1 MNVSTAT
8 KQIAYTDDEV
18 IVRVLTG
25 QPALF
30 ELLVRR
36 TNPLLYRV
44 GRSFGF
50 NHHDTEDLM
59 QEAHVDAY
67 LNLASFERRS
77 AYGTWVTRLMINR
90 CAQRLRKR
98 SYSNEIPSDAL
109 PDNAS
114 PVYQSNHSESPDA
127 VVMKNELSRL
137 VETALAQ
144 MPANL
149 HVVFTLRELNQQ
161 SVTETAEAL
170 GISETNVKVRLN
182 RAKAELR
189 KKLEEAFDPQD
200 IYEFNLVHCD
210 GIVNR
215 VMERIQ
221 ALSADGVHTSE

>member
-1 MNVSTAT
+1 MNTVAT
-8 KQIAYTDDEV
+8 KQITYTDDEV

-67 LNLASFERRS
+67 LNLTSFERRS
-77 AYGTWVTRLMINR
+77 SYGTWVTRMMINR

-98 SYSNEIPSDAL
+98 SFANEIPSDVL
-109 PDNAS
+109 LDTAS
-114 PVYQSNHSESPDA
+114 PVYQSQNHSEEPDA
-127 VVMKNELSRL
+127 VLMKNELSRL
-137 VETALAQ
+137 VETALTQ
-144 MPANL
+144 IPANL
-149 HVVFTLRELNQQ
+149 RVVFTLRELNQQ
-161 SVTETAEAL
+161 SVTETADAL

-182 RAKAELR
+182 RAKAMLR
-189 KKLEEAFDPQD
+189 KKLENAFDPQD

-215 VMERIQ
+215 VMARIQ
-221 ALSADGVHTSE
+221 GLPDGVQTSE